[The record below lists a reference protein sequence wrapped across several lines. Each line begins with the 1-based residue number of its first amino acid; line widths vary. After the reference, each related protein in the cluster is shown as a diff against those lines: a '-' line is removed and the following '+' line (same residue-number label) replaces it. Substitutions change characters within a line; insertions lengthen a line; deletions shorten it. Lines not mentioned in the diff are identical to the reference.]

1 MAGMS
6 ATAAKTKTEKSDKTE
21 KSAKPAKSA
30 KTSKSAK
37 NTKTTKT
44 AKTENSVSAE
54 ITDKSAKASKAEKQ
68 GNGAKT
74 DKSAKSDKTPA
85 NAKSNK
91 TEAVMR
97 LLTGGKKTAPNPIL
111 DSSFKVERITSKSI
125 RKGANGAEIDITG
138 ELVTEL
144 LPQVLER
151 FNCCRCAVCYAEAM
165 AEAID
170 AVPTLKIR
178 INGKDDLRRADRMKM
193 QSRREVLCTLI
204 RLAIQR
210 RRFPRHNAEIW

>member
-1 MAGMS
+1 MAGTS
-6 ATAAKTKTEKSDKTE
+6 AAAAKTKTEKSGKTE
-21 KSAKPAKSA
+21 KSAKA
-30 KTSKSAK
+30 AK
-37 NTKTTKT
+37 N
-44 AKTENSVSAE
+44 AGTENNAAAE
-54 ITDKSAKASKAEKQ
+54 ITDRNAKSPKSEKAGKQ
-68 GNGAKT
+68 DNGAK
-74 DKSAKSDKTPA
+74 DGKSAKSGKA
-85 NAKSNK
+85 SKNAKSNK

-111 DSSFKVERITSKSI
+111 DSSFKVERITSKSV

-210 RRFPRHNAEIW
+210 RRFPRHNA

>member
-138 ELVTEL
+138 ELGTEL

-210 RRFPRHNAEIW
+210 RRFPRHNAEIR

>member
-1 MAGMS
+1 MAG
-6 ATAAKTKTEKSDKTE
+6 KS
-21 KSAKPAKSA
+21 AKSA
-30 KTSKSAK
+30 KNADTENNENTNKTVKSERMFKSAK
-37 NTKTTKT
+37 
-44 AKTENSVSAE
+44 
-54 ITDKSAKASKAEKQ
+54 
-68 GNGAKT
+68 GAR
-74 DKSAKSDKTPA
+74 
-85 NAKSNK
+85 SNK

-97 LLTGGKKTAPNPIL
+97 LLTGSKKTAPNPIL
-111 DSSFKVERITSKSI
+111 DSSFKVERITSKSV

-178 INGKDDLRRADRMKM
+178 VNGKDDLRRADRMKM

-210 RRFPRHNAEIW
+210 RRFPRHNIGN

>member
-1 MAGMS
+1 MAG
-6 ATAAKTKTEKSDKTE
+6 
-21 KSAKPAKSA
+21 KSAKTAKDADTEITENTKKTAKAEKAAKSA
-30 KTSKSAK
+30 K
-37 NTKTTKT
+37 
-44 AKTENSVSAE
+44 
-54 ITDKSAKASKAEKQ
+54 
-68 GNGAKT
+68 G
-74 DKSAKSDKTPA
+74 
-85 NAKSNK
+85 AKSNK

-111 DSSFKVERITSKSI
+111 DSSFKVERITSKSV

-178 INGKDDLRRADRMKM
+178 VNGKDDLRRADRMKM

-210 RRFPRHNAEIW
+210 RRFPRHNIGN

>member
-1 MAGMS
+1 MAGKS
-6 ATAAKTKTEKSDKTE
+6 AKTAKNTKAAKDEKVENGNTEKTEKTANAAKSAKSE
-21 KSAKPAKSA
+21 KSAKGANKSE
-30 KTSKSAK
+30 
-37 NTKTTKT
+37 
-44 AKTENSVSAE
+44 KTEIPEKSV
-54 ITDKSAKASKAEKQ
+54 KSDRASK
-68 GNGAKT
+68 
-74 DKSAKSDKTPA
+74 

-111 DSSFKVERITSKSI
+111 DSSFKVERITSKSV

-165 AEAID
+165 ADAVD

-210 RRFPRHNAEIW
+210 RRFPRHNIAD

>member
-1 MAGMS
+1 MA
-6 ATAAKTKTEKSDKTE
+6 D
-21 KSAKPAKSA
+21 KSA
-30 KTSKSAK
+30 KTAETTKSAK
-37 NTKTTKT
+37 NAKSPKPVKDEKTGN
-44 AKTENSVSAE
+44 ESAE
-54 ITDKSAKASKAEKQ
+54 KAAKASRTAK
-68 GNGAKT
+68 GAKNAESA
-74 DKSAKSDKTPA
+74 DKGAKSEKAGKGSA
-85 NAKSNK
+85 NTKSNK

-111 DSSFKVERITSKSI
+111 DSSFKVERITSKSV

-165 AEAID
+165 AEAVD

-210 RRFPRHNAEIW
+210 RRFPRHKIN

>member
-1 MAGMS
+1 MAGTS

-210 RRFPRHNAEIW
+210 RRFPRHNAEIR

>member
-1 MAGMS
+1 MAG
-6 ATAAKTKTEKSDKTE
+6 
-21 KSAKPAKSA
+21 KSA
-30 KTSKSAK
+30 KTTKTTKSPKNEKNAK
-37 NTKTTKT
+37 DEKIGNENTEKSESSSNSEKTTKT
-44 AKTENSVSAE
+44 AK
-54 ITDKSAKASKAEKQ
+54 
-68 GNGAKT
+68 
-74 DKSAKSDKTPA
+74 SAKSEKSEKTSARAGKSADKGMKAESTQETEKEDKEPKST
-85 NAKSNK
+85 KSNK

-111 DSSFKVERITSKSI
+111 DSSFKVERITSKSV

-178 INGKDDLRRADRMKM
+178 VNGKEDLRRADRMKM

-210 RRFPRHNAEIW
+210 RRFPRHKIN

>member
-1 MAGMS
+1 MAGTS

-21 KSAKPAKSA
+21 KSAKPAQSA

-210 RRFPRHNAEIW
+210 RRFPRHNAEIR

>member
-1 MAGMS
+1 MAGTS

-210 RRFPRHNAEIW
+210 RRFPRHNVGNQ

>member
-1 MAGMS
+1 MA
-6 ATAAKTKTEKSDKTE
+6 D
-21 KSAKPAKSA
+21 KSA
-30 KTSKSAK
+30 KTAETTKSAK
-37 NTKTTKT
+37 T
-44 AKTENSVSAE
+44 AKAPKPVKDEKTGNESAE
-54 ITDKSAKASKAEKQ
+54 KAAKASRTAK
-68 GNGAKT
+68 GAKNAESA
-74 DKSAKSDKTPA
+74 DKGAKSEKAGKGSA

-111 DSSFKVERITSKSI
+111 DSSFKVERITSKSV

-165 AEAID
+165 AEAVD

-210 RRFPRHNAEIW
+210 RRFPRHNVN

>member
-1 MAGMS
+1 MAGTS

-21 KSAKPAKSA
+21 KSAKSAKAAKNAKTAKADKASKTENTVSAETTDKNAKTSKAEKQDNGAKTGRPAKSD

-37 NTKTTKT
+37 
-44 AKTENSVSAE
+44 
-54 ITDKSAKASKAEKQ
+54 
-68 GNGAKT
+68 
-74 DKSAKSDKTPA
+74 

-210 RRFPRHNAEIW
+210 RRFPRHNVGNQ

>member
-1 MAGMS
+1 MAGTS

-165 AEAID
+165 AEAVD

-210 RRFPRHNAEIW
+210 RRFPRHNAEIR

>member
-1 MAGMS
+1 MAGKS
-6 ATAAKTKTEKSDKTE
+6 AKTTKTTRSAKTAKNVKDEKVENENTEKTESSPKSEKTAKSAKSEKSAKRAVKGAKAESAAKAEKSDKD
-21 KSAKPAKSA
+21 P
-30 KTSKSAK
+30 K
-37 NTKTTKT
+37 NT
-44 AKTENSVSAE
+44 
-54 ITDKSAKASKAEKQ
+54 
-68 GNGAKT
+68 
-74 DKSAKSDKTPA
+74 
-85 NAKSNK
+85 KSNK

-111 DSSFKVERITSKSI
+111 DRSVNVERITSKSV

-178 INGKDDLRRADRMKM
+178 VNGKDDLRRADRMKM

-210 RRFPRHNAEIW
+210 RRFPRHNIN

>member
-1 MAGMS
+1 MA
-6 ATAAKTKTEKSDKTE
+6 D
-21 KSAKPAKSA
+21 KSA
-30 KTSKSAK
+30 KTAETTKSAK
-37 NTKTTKT
+37 NAKSPKPVKDEKTGN
-44 AKTENSVSAE
+44 ESAE
-54 ITDKSAKASKAEKQ
+54 KAAKASRTAKDAKNAESADK
-68 GNGAKT
+68 GAKSE
-74 DKSAKSDKTPA
+74 KAGKGSANT
-85 NAKSNK
+85 KSNK

-111 DSSFKVERITSKSI
+111 DSSFKVERITSKSV

-165 AEAID
+165 AEAVD

-210 RRFPRHNAEIW
+210 RRFPRHKIN

>member
-1 MAGMS
+1 MAGMA

-165 AEAID
+165 AEAVD

-210 RRFPRHNAEIW
+210 RRFPRHNAEIR

>member
-1 MAGMS
+1 MAGRS
-6 ATAAKTKTEKSDKTE
+6 AKT
-21 KSAKPAKSA
+21 AKSA
-30 KTSKSAK
+30 KDADTEITENTKKTDKAEKAAKSAK
-37 NTKTTKT
+37 
-44 AKTENSVSAE
+44 
-54 ITDKSAKASKAEKQ
+54 
-68 GNGAKT
+68 G
-74 DKSAKSDKTPA
+74 
-85 NAKSNK
+85 AKSNK

-111 DSSFKVERITSKSI
+111 DSSFKVERITSKSV

-165 AEAID
+165 ADAID

-178 INGKDDLRRADRMKM
+178 VNGKDDLRRADRMKM

-210 RRFPRHNAEIW
+210 RRFPRHKIGN

>member
-1 MAGMS
+1 MAG
-6 ATAAKTKTEKSDKTE
+6 
-21 KSAKPAKSA
+21 KSA
-30 KTSKSAK
+30 KTAK
-37 NTKTTKT
+37 NTKTEKDDKVEAENTEKTEKT
-44 AKTENSVSAE
+44 AK
-54 ITDKSAKASKAEKQ
+54 IGKASR
-68 GNGAKT
+68 
-74 DKSAKSDKTPA
+74 

-91 TEAVMR
+91 TDAVMR
-97 LLTGGKKTAPNPIL
+97 LLTGSKKTAPNPIL
-111 DSSFKVERITSKSI
+111 DSSFKVARITSKSV

-165 AEAID
+165 ADAVD

-178 INGKDDLRRADRMKM
+178 VNGKDDLRRADRMKM

-210 RRFPRHNAEIW
+210 RRFPRHNASD

>member
-1 MAGMS
+1 MAGTS
-6 ATAAKTKTEKSDKTE
+6 ATAAKTKTKTEKSNKTE
-21 KSAKPAKSA
+21 KSAKTA
-30 KTSKSAK
+30 
-37 NTKTTKT
+37 KT
-44 AKTENSVSAE
+44 AKA
-54 ITDKSAKASKAEKQ
+54 AKAENIGGTEEKTQNAKAPKAAIQ
-68 GNGAKT
+68 DNGAKT
-74 DKSAKSDKTPA
+74 DRPAKSDKMPKNA
-85 NAKSNK
+85 KNAKSNK

-210 RRFPRHNAEIW
+210 RRFPRHNAEIR

>member
-1 MAGMS
+1 MAG
-6 ATAAKTKTEKSDKTE
+6 
-21 KSAKPAKSA
+21 KSA
-30 KTSKSAK
+30 KTAKSTENADTEKKENAVKAEKAVKSAK
-37 NTKTTKT
+37 NTKA
-44 AKTENSVSAE
+44 AKSTR
-54 ITDKSAKASKAEKQ
+54 
-68 GNGAKT
+68 
-74 DKSAKSDKTPA
+74 SAKSEKSETA
-85 NAKSNK
+85 SKNSKSNK

-111 DSSFKVERITSKSI
+111 DSSFKVERITSKSV

-178 INGKDDLRRADRMKM
+178 VNGKDDLRRADRMKM

-210 RRFPRHNAEIW
+210 RRFPRHNVNRVDM

>member
-1 MAGMS
+1 MAGTS

-21 KSAKPAKSA
+21 KSAKSA
-30 KTSKSAK
+30 KAAK
-37 NTKTTKT
+37 NAKT
-44 AKTENSVSAE
+44 AKADKASKTENAVSAE
-54 ITDKSAKASKAEKQ
+54 TTDKNAKASKAEKQ
-68 GNGAKT
+68 DNGVKT
-74 DKSAKSDKTPA
+74 DKSAKSDKTLKNA
-85 NAKSNK
+85 KSAKSNK

-210 RRFPRHNAEIW
+210 RRFPRHNVGNQ

>member
-1 MAGMS
+1 MAGTS
-6 ATAAKTKTEKSDKTE
+6 ATAAKTKTVKSDKTE

-165 AEAID
+165 AEAVD

-210 RRFPRHNAEIW
+210 RRFPRHNAEIR

>member
-1 MAGMS
+1 MAGTS

-74 DKSAKSDKTPA
+74 DKSAKSDKKPA

-210 RRFPRHNAEIW
+210 RRFPRHNAEIR

>member
-1 MAGMS
+1 MAGTS
-6 ATAAKTKTEKSDKTE
+6 ATAAKAKTEKSDKTE
-21 KSAKPAKSA
+21 KSAKSA
-30 KTSKSAK
+30 KAAK
-37 NTKTTKT
+37 NAKT
-44 AKTENSVSAE
+44 AKADKASKTENAVSAE
-54 ITDKSAKASKAEKQ
+54 TTDKNAKASKAEKQ
-68 GNGAKT
+68 DYGAKT
-74 DKSAKSDKTPA
+74 DKSAKSDKTSK
-85 NAKSNK
+85 NAKNTKSNK

-210 RRFPRHNAEIW
+210 RRFPRHNVSSQ

>member
-1 MAGMS
+1 MAGTS
-6 ATAAKTKTEKSDKTE
+6 ATAAKAKTEKNDKTE
-21 KSAKPAKSA
+21 KSAKSA
-30 KTSKSAK
+30 KAAK
-37 NTKTTKT
+37 NAKT
-44 AKTENSVSAE
+44 AKADKASKTENAVRAE
-54 ITDKSAKASKAEKQ
+54 TTDKNAKASKAEKQ
-68 GNGAKT
+68 DHGAKT
-74 DKSAKSDKTPA
+74 DKSAKSDKTSK
-85 NAKSNK
+85 NAKNTKSNK

-170 AVPTLKIR
+170 AVLTLKIR

-210 RRFPRHNAEIW
+210 RRFPRHNVSSQ

>member
-1 MAGMS
+1 MAGTS
-6 ATAAKTKTEKSDKTE
+6 ATAAKAKTEKNDKTE
-21 KSAKPAKSA
+21 KSAKSA
-30 KTSKSAK
+30 KAAK
-37 NTKTTKT
+37 NAKT
-44 AKTENSVSAE
+44 AKADKEPKTENTVSAE
-54 ITDKSAKASKAEKQ
+54 TTDKNAKASKAEKQ
-68 GNGAKT
+68 SNGAKT
-74 DKSAKSDKTPA
+74 DRPAKSDKMPKNA
-85 NAKSNK
+85 KNAKSNK

-210 RRFPRHNAEIW
+210 RRFPRHNAEIR

>member
-1 MAGMS
+1 MVS
-6 ATAAKTKTEKSDKTE
+6 KKTEKSDKTE

-165 AEAID
+165 AEAVD

-210 RRFPRHNAEIW
+210 RRFPRHNAEIR

>member
-1 MAGMS
+1 MAGKS
-6 ATAAKTKTEKSDKTE
+6 AKTTKTTKSAKNVKDEKVEKIENENAEQTAKPVKSAKTAKSE
-21 KSAKPAKSA
+21 KSAKSANKSA
-30 KTSKSAK
+30 KTESS
-37 NTKTTKT
+37 
-44 AKTENSVSAE
+44 EQSE
-54 ITDKSAKASKAEKQ
+54 R
-68 GNGAKT
+68 
-74 DKSAKSDKTPA
+74 SDKTS
-85 NAKSNK
+85 NNTKSNK

-111 DSSFKVERITSKSI
+111 DSSFKVERITSKSV

-178 INGKDDLRRADRMKM
+178 VNGKDDLRRADRMKM

-210 RRFPRHNAEIW
+210 RRFPRHNIVN